1 MKISLETIL
10 QRIIWLLTLLLFIT
24 FLIFETYAW
33 GRYVFFGGCIL
44 IALLTSAVHRGVLRI
59 RFRPYYGFF
68 ALFIV
73 YVMTT
78 ALWAWDQ
85 PSAIR
90 KAVTLVQI
98 LGCSAMLYIHYDR
111 EDTIQGLLS
120 AVKWAGY
127 IVSVYA
133 IFYYGLENL
142 GLEEGRRLENEF
154 SNVNTIGMT
163 AALACVLQVQEL
175 LYKRSR
181 WSAVM
186 MIPAVV
192 MVAATQSR
200 KALVLLLAGV
210 MGVYILKNLSKKG
223 FANKLCK
230 VLFSVAFVCVLLYLA
245 LRLPIFAGVM
255 ERMESMIAA
264 WTGEG
269 RADGSA
275 LKRDQMVQIGWEYF
289 LKYPIGGTGFGSS
302 GILTQQYLGWST
314 YLHNNYVELL
324 SGGGVIGFLLY
335 YALHG
340 YILVNLIRYR
350 KADPERFAIGV
361 VWIILIL
368 IMDYGMV
375 SYTSKLQW
383 FYIMIH
389 FMNVEHMKK
398 KYREMQ
404 ENAKGPVEKRN

>member
-1 MKISLETIL
+1 MIISTEAIL
-10 QRIIWLLTLLLFIT
+10 RRLIWLLTLSLFIT
-24 FLIFETYAW
+24 FLIFETYTW
-33 GRYVFFGGCIL
+33 GRYVFFGCCVL
-44 IALLTSAVHRGVLRI
+44 IALLTSAMHRGVLRI
-59 RFRPYYGFF
+59 RLRPYYGFF

-73 YVMTT
+73 YVLFT

-85 PSAIR
+85 TAAIS

-111 EDTIQGLLS
+111 EDSVQDLLS

-127 IVSVYA
+127 IVSIYA

-142 GLEEGRRLENEF
+142 GLEEGQRLDNEF
-154 SNVNTIGMT
+154 SNINTIGMA
-163 AALACVLQVQEL
+163 AALACVLQIYEL

-181 WSAVM
+181 WSVVM
-186 MIPAVV
+186 MIPAVI

-200 KALVLLLAGV
+200 KALVLLIAGV

-230 VLFSVAFVCVLLYLA
+230 VLFSVAFVCVLLYLV

-255 ERMESMIAA
+255 ERMESMIAV

-275 LKRDQMVQIGWEYF
+275 LKRDRMTQIGWECF
-289 LKYPIGGTGFGSS
+289 LQHPIGGIGIGSS

-314 YLHNNYVELL
+314 YLHNNYIELL
-324 SGGGVIGFLLY
+324 SCGGLIGAILY
-335 YALHG
+335 YASHI
-340 YILVNLIRYR
+340 YILTNLVKYR
-350 KADPERFAIGV
+350 KADLERFTVGL
-361 VWIILIL
+361 VWLLLIL
-368 IMDYGMV
+368 IMNYGMV
-375 SYTSKLQW
+375 TYYSKEQW
-383 FYIMIH
+383 LYLMIH
-389 FMNVEHMKK
+389 FLNVGKMKE
-398 KYREMQ
+398 KYGQM
-404 ENAKGPVEKRN
+404 